1 MALADVEGWEFVVF
15 GLEVEDDDAKG
26 SALITLI
33 VLWAG
38 LIRSL
43 FVEGAR
49 ATLRAS
55 SKDSFFGLV
64 RDVFELDAIGF
75 VTLGLIELCPT
86 DITVREASF

>member
-1 MALADVEGWEFVVF
+1 MALVDVEVWATGVF
-15 GLEVEDDDAKG
+15 CFEGEDGDAKG

-43 FVEGAR
+43 FEEGAR

-55 SKDSFFGLV
+55 SKESFFGLV